1 MVEQDYYQ
9 PLEGDQNG
17 KFHEQNE
24 WKLSVTE
31 YRKAL
36 RESYN
41 RYKKVFD
48 KNKKDMK
55 FKWQLR
61 IRAKKEKLAKKMKS
75 DQAKR
80 IQEAIAIVV
89 VLALLFYALWIKNVF
104 WMLFWIFIALLVTIV
119 MF

>member
-1 MVEQDYYQ
+1 M
-9 PLEGDQNG
+9 
-17 KFHEQNE
+17 
-24 WKLSVTE
+24 TE

-61 IRAKKEKLAKKMKS
+61 IRNKKEKLAKKLKS

-80 IQEAIAIVV
+80 I
-89 VLALLFYALWIKNVF
+89 
-104 WMLFWIFIALLVTIV
+104 
-119 MF
+119 